1 MPRADATPDASTSG
15 RTPARETPKDGE
27 RTGVPGLRWLAER
40 TQRKKAKDA
49 RPAQAGIRSVRH
61 MGGGRDLVGGGYG
74 GGGLVLNSGSA
85 PTEGKPRNNESW
97 FDRQLGRLRGEAR
110 APKGAAADASAPAW
124 APASGAVTFRR
135 ACNANAPPSRGRN
148 GSALSTLDA
157 ILSPRSA
164 DNDSPTGQGT
174 QYGEKYQTNRFA
186 RLHGIGA
193 GNLPAIVGS
202 SPGVAEASAHA
213 SGSQTDRTA
222 ERRKHHLHRE
232 HDLAGSPPKQ
242 DRVSTILESR
252 RSFDSASNSPTS
264 PAALPT
270 KSAKMRQ
277 AGFVPLTSAVRDCVA
292 LKSLTEEAWKVLG
305 RDGSVYDVDAG
316 ATVLEVGK
324 ESRSMYIIVHG
335 VCAVEV
341 PVDGDPVAW
350 TESAS
355 TSLSTRRVSSESH
368 ATSTASVATD
378 VPRMLTAGDYFGEMA
393 LLGDGIATATVRA
406 TKSTRLW
413 CISSDLFK
421 RLELPAVFSAR
432 AEKANLLMSH
442 FQILHRLTYYNV
454 LLLCDEARDHRLDD
468 GDTIIHQGT
477 WSGRMHFIVE
487 GGEAVVTQARNS
499 SGYGAEPM
507 TLWNMQ
513 VGDFFGEV
521 ALMTASVHTAS
532 VIAVGNVRTIAL
544 PARACS
550 RYLFPVLKSKLTE
563 SFGEYQF
570 HNGKA
575 PQLVDSPQIG
585 IGAGRIKGLRELQA
599 RTSQDKRQ
607 RAVAKMTSMR
617 NRRFVAKRFM
627 VGAMLGRGAA
637 GRVFVAKYGPT
648 DEVFALKV
656 IDKSKFD
663 NSQDLEHL
671 RAEIALTSTFSHPS
685 IIGKYASFQCKK
697 NVYIVMELASAGSL
711 SSVIRNNADP
721 AGSLSEVSTRL
732 LSAEVLLGI
741 QYLHDSNTLHRDLKP
756 GNILLDANG
765 HAKIADFGL
774 AKRTVT
780 DDSRAYTLVGTL
792 EYIAPEVLENRGYGR
807 AADIWSFGVIIYHM
821 CVGRPP
827 FRDSKRRHNVIM
839 EKVLGAPIEFPAEK
853 RVAAPLQRLVLRL
866 LQRDEKQRPRLAE
879 HVRADPFW
887 DAINW
892 RNVVKKEYR
901 CSDDLV
907 LNDTLASV
915 SDAELVPLDASPVV
929 NAGDWVSTSGFGEA
943 DAAEGGARHAHADV
957 AVGAPE
963 PAAEAS
969 STSESAEFQMHGLQG
984 TLQPGGAAVVG
995 DRGNARL
1002 GDSLTG
1008 VWDF

>member
-1 MPRADATPDASTSG
+1 MQAS
-15 RTPARETPKDGE
+15 R
-27 RTGVPGLRWLAER
+27 
-40 TQRKKAKDA
+40 
-49 RPAQAGIRSVRH
+49 
-61 MGGGRDLVGGGYG
+61 
-74 GGGLVLNSGSA
+74 
-85 PTEGKPRNNESW
+85 
-97 FDRQLGRLRGEAR
+97 
-110 APKGAAADASAPAW
+110 GAAAPAFQAIQLGGTFAYW
-124 APASGAVTFRR
+124 HERNARQVATINGLEEDLRTTKGERDELAVGLAHVTKQYEHSERCLKAEQCVSRELNERLEAAVEAAKKDR
-135 ACNANAPPSRGRN
+135 AAAREANDRADKAAAAAKEETGRI
-148 GSALSTLDA
+148 A
-157 ILSPRSA
+157 
-164 DNDSPTGQGT
+164 
-174 QYGEKYQTNRFA
+174 
-186 RLHGIGA
+186 
-193 GNLPAIVGS
+193 NL
-202 SPGVAEASAHA
+202 
-213 SGSQTDRTA
+213 
-222 ERRKHHLHRE
+222 
-232 HDLAGSPPKQ
+232 
-242 DRVSTILESR
+242 LESR
-252 RSFDSASNSPTS
+252 EKEMQ
-264 PAALPT
+264 AA
-270 KSAKMRQ
+270 Q
-277 AGFVPLTSAVRDCVA
+277 D
-292 LKSLTEEAWKVLG
+292 E
-305 RDGSVYDVDAG
+305 
-316 ATVLEVGK
+316 
-324 ESRSMYIIVHG
+324 
-335 VCAVEV
+335 
-341 PVDGDPVAW
+341 
-350 TESAS
+350 
-355 TSLSTRRVSSESH
+355 
-368 ATSTASVATD
+368 
-378 VPRMLTAGDYFGEMA
+378 
-393 LLGDGIATATVRA
+393 
-406 TKSTRLW
+406 
-413 CISSDLFK
+413 
-421 RLELPAVFSAR
+421 
-432 AEKANLLMSH
+432 AEKALEGKVKNEQEASDLARRIADLLNQVDSLSKRSDALESQLEAMTRQRDHHQQHSD
-442 FQILHRLTYYNV
+442 
-454 LLLCDEARDHRLDD
+454 LLLKEKNRLIDAN
-468 GDTIIHQGT
+468 TALK
-477 WSGRMHFIVE
+477 RKVAE
-487 GGEAVVTQARNS
+487 QA
-499 SGYGAEPM
+499 
-507 TLWNMQ
+507 
-513 VGDFFGEV
+513 
-521 ALMTASVHTAS
+521 
-532 VIAVGNVRTIAL
+532 
-544 PARACS
+544 
-550 RYLFPVLKSKLTE
+550 
-563 SFGEYQF
+563 
-570 HNGKA
+570 
-575 PQLVDSPQIG
+575 
-585 IGAGRIKGLRELQA
+585 RIKGLRELQA